1 MHREGGMD
9 IIVVYVDDL
18 LIACSSKAD
27 VEEFKRGIEKEDK
40 VVDKKTSKVLLI
52 HGNWVERRIGRNINK
67 LEITNT

>member
-52 HGNWVERRIGRNINK
+52 HGN
-67 LEITNT
+67 